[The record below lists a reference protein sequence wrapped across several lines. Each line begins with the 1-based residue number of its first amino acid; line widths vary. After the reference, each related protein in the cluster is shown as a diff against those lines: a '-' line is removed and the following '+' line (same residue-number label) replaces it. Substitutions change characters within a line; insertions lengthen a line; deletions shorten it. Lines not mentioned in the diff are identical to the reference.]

1 MAERAHLRIQD
12 DQGEEPSYFVEM
24 LKTPPSKFGA
34 IGALGLGAILSMPF
48 GLGLGVVP
56 LVIYAAAAGIASMF
70 VPGSASFRDKV
81 DSRRRAERRG
91 RVRDHLTEE
100 LLARVSADEVHWASY
115 GRMRERVASL
125 EEVARNSATRL
136 DPRNVESLDDST
148 VDFLGLWLASL
159 TMWERWEEID
169 ERALARRVEDIDESL
184 AEVASDVDRRHLAK
198 ARAEL
203 LALLERKKSLWSRA
217 TAVDTAMMTLADQF
231 EEIYQRVIRNP
242 NARSLGEDVGTAID
256 RMRLEE
262 AIDLAVDAELE
273 PLMPRGKGRERE
285 RVGDGGEGAREGGDG
300 AVDGPS
306 GLDRARAAKA
316 KAGAGA
322 GVGAAGK
329 GVASKGAQRKRAR
342 E

>member
-1 MAERAHLRIQD
+1 MAERTHLRIAEE
-12 DQGEEPSYFVEM
+12 QGEEPSYFVEM
-24 LKTPPSKFGA
+24 LKTSPSKFGA

-56 LVIYAAAAGIASMF
+56 LVIYAAATGIASMF
-70 VPGSASFRDKV
+70 VPGSPGFRDKV

-115 GRMRERVASL
+115 GRMRERVTSL
-125 EEVARNSATRL
+125 EEVARNSATKLNR
-136 DPRNVESLDDST
+136 RNVESLDDST

-169 ERALARRVEDIDESL
+169 ERALARRVEEIDESL
-184 AEVASDVDRRHLAK
+184 GEVASDVDRRHLAK

-242 NARSLGEDVGTAID
+242 NARSLGDDVGTAID

-262 AIDLAVDAELE
+262 EIDLAVDAELE
-273 PLMPRGKGRERE
+273 PLMPRGKGRAR
-285 RVGDGGEGAREGGDG
+285 GEGVGDG
-300 AVDGPS
+300 AVDVGGADGPS
-306 GLDRARAAKA
+306 GLERARAAK
-316 KAGAGA
+316 GAGSR
-322 GVGAAGK
+322 VGAAGAGK